1 MVYAVRVYRPLQCLQ
16 VALEQLC
23 CCALVERKKGK
34 GKKMTLNNDNNN
46 NDNNNNNN
54 QKLNK
59 KEPRGGLGFPGG
71 SAGVFDCAEL
81 DLTDGLENTH
91 NCQGIRYDL
100 TSPGCP
106 GGTSARQG

>member
-1 MVYAVRVYRPLQCLQ
+1 MLAICRLLVCTLPAQVHMVYAVRVYRPLQCLQ

-34 GKKMTLNNDNNN
+34 GKKMT
-46 NDNNNNNN
+46 
-54 QKLNK
+54 LNK